1 MSVEIKKKRQK
12 SLCICPTDETKPW
25 AKSVSEPAPKSLFL
39 APSCVAG
46 LENTSG
52 DSLSQ
57 LGVQNKDLGGVTSM
71 TQVIHSY
78 AKTKIAELLT
88 KNELEH
94 CSMDIARVC
103 LV

>member
-1 MSVEIKKKRQK
+1 MLPSTLDPRPSTLDKK
-12 SLCICPTDETKPW
+12 I
-25 AKSVSEPAPKSLFL
+25 
-39 APSCVAG
+39 
-46 LENTSG
+46 
-52 DSLSQ
+52 DSSQ

-94 CSMDIARVC
+94 CSYRTRFYG
-103 LV
+103 LNLSRGN